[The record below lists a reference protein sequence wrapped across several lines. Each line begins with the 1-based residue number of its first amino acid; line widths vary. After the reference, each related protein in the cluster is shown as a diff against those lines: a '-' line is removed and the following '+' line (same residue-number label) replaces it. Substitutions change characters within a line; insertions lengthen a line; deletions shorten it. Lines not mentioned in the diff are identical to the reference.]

1 MRMQRAAYLI
11 RVVWWGDD
19 RIIPLQDRISKD
31 CEGGGGAMK
40 LDKFFIVSA
49 IQLKRAMLPLDALSQ
64 EVISSSRIEL
74 SGKIF

>member
-1 MRMQRAAYLI
+1 
-11 RVVWWGDD
+11 
-19 RIIPLQDRISKD
+19 
-31 CEGGGGAMK
+31 MK